1 MRERASGCPKAIV
14 MVTTSGVATLPFCGY
29 LHVVEVFDDQ
39 TGLAMQR
46 AEVNVAGLPRAV
58 KLSRLGAGL
67 WAVSGDF
74 ADREIMVVDRSPD
87 AALDRWRAT
96 AADDWRAAA

>member
-1 MRERASGCPKAIV
+1 MNARVVAAISIV
-14 MVTTSGVATLPFCGY
+14 MVTTLHVATRTVCQYVHTVNFAAN
-29 LHVVEVFDDQ
+29 Q
-39 TGLAMQR
+39 TGMAMQR
-46 AEVNVAGLPRAV
+46 AEVNVAGQPMQV
-58 KLSRLGAGL
+58 KVTRLGAGL

-74 ADREIMVVDRSPD
+74 ADREIVVVDRSPD

>member
-1 MRERASGCPKAIV
+1 
-14 MVTTSGVATLPFCGY
+14 
-29 LHVVEVFDDQ
+29 
-39 TGLAMQR
+39 MQR
-46 AEVNVAGLPRAV
+46 AEVNVSGKVAEV
-58 KLSRLGAGL
+58 KVSRLGTGL

-74 ADREIMVVDRSPD
+74 ADREIVVVDRSPD